1 MLAVGLVL
9 ITIVLILT
17 VFTLAALIIFGFL
30 PILTM
35 GAPFVPS
42 YRPKNKNSS
51 AHLAEAINFVKNH
64 SGGQISVD
72 LGSGDGRV
80 VREFARGGFESW
92 GVEINPLLVLWSRA
106 KIKKAGLKNAHIK
119 WGSFWKADLSGFDVV
134 YMFQCNL
141 TNKFL
146 FNKLKKELDPSA
158 YVISFG
164 FPMHGLKLVKEIG
177 SFLIYQPH

>member
-1 MLAVGLVL
+1 MPVLAVVL

-17 VFTLAALIIFGFL
+17 VFTLIGMIIFAFF

-64 SGGQISVD
+64 GGGQKSVD

-80 VREFARGGFESW
+80 VREFARCGLESW

-119 WGSFWKADLSGFDVV
+119 WGSLWKADLSGFDIV

-146 FNKLKKELDPSA
+146 FNKFKKELKPSA

-164 FPMHGLKLVKEIG
+164 FPMHGLRLVKEVG
-177 SFLIYQPH
+177 SFLIYQSH

>member
-1 MLAVGLVL
+1 MLAVSL
-9 ITIVLILT
+9 IIIVLILT
-17 VFTLAALIIFGFL
+17 VFTLAAMIIFAFF

-42 YRPKNKNSS
+42 YRPKNKSSS
-51 AHLAEAINFVKNH
+51 AHLTEVINFVKN
-64 SGGQISVD
+64 SGVGNQKSVD

-106 KIKKAGLKNAHIK
+106 KIRGAGLKNAHIK
-119 WGSFWKADLSGFDVV
+119 WGSLWQADLSSFDAV
-134 YMFQCNL
+134 YLFQSNL

-146 FNKLKKELDPSA
+146 LNKLKRELKPSA
-158 YVISFG
+158 YIVSFG
-164 FPMHGLKLVKEIG
+164 FPFYGLKLVKQIG
-177 SFLIYQPH
+177 SFLVYQCD